1 MNSRKITLRIVA
13 VMMVLV
19 LALGATACSSNKKKS
34 KSTTSATSSIES
46 EVTTTTTTTEATTAL
61 TEYTGPLP
69 ENDVNK
75 TWDESNL
82 DSEII
87 MYCTVSAGEFLN
99 VRKGPASEHDRVG
112 RLSRGQTVKVVAKTS
127 NGWYKTFDGFYV
139 SGEYLSAN
147 SPT

>member
-1 MNSRKITLRIVA
+1 MMRNKITLRIIATV
-13 VMMVLV
+13 MVLAMAV
-19 LALGATACSSNKKKS
+19 SATACGSKKT
-34 KSTTSATSSIES
+34 KSTTTASSSKET
-46 EVTTTTTTTEATTAL
+46 EVTTTTTTTETTTDL
-61 TEYTGPLP
+61 TVYSGPLP
-69 ENDVNK
+69 SNDVNK

-82 DSEII
+82 EAETI

-99 VRKGPASEHDRVG
+99 VRKGPNSEQPRVG
-112 RLSRGQTVKVVAKTS
+112 RLSRGQAVKVVAKTS

>member
-1 MNSRKITLRIVA
+1 MNSKKITLRITA
-13 VMMVLV
+13 LMLVLV
-19 LALGATACSSNKKKS
+19 MAIGTAACNSKKP
-34 KSTTSATSSIES
+34 KSTIQTTPSATS
-46 EVTTTTTTTEATTAL
+46 EVTTTTTTTETTTAL
-61 TEYTGPLP
+61 TEYKGPLP

-82 DSEII
+82 EAETV

-112 RLSRGQTVKVVAKTS
+112 KLSRGQAVKVVAKTS
-127 NGWYKTFDGFYV
+127 NGWYKTFDGFYI
-139 SGEYLSAN
+139 SGEYLSVN

>member
-1 MNSRKITLRIVA
+1 MIRKKITLRIVA
-13 VMMVLV
+13 
-19 LALGATACSSNKKKS
+19 ALMILTVAMSACACNSKKPKQTTAT
-34 KSTTSATSSIES
+34 TTSAES
-46 EVTTTTTTTEATTAL
+46 EITTTTTTTEATTAL
-61 TEYTGPLP
+61 TEYKGPLP
-69 ENDVNK
+69 DNDVNK

-82 DSEII
+82 DAEAV

-99 VRKGPASEHDRVG
+99 VRKGPASEQPRVG
-112 RLSRGQTVKVVAKTS
+112 RLSRGQAVKVVAKTA